1 VFIALRSDG
10 RGRVTAVELDA
21 DGAETAREELAQGGL
36 AAWVARREDGR
47 PRWVWDD
54 TARWYPPLLAAGVR
68 VERCIDL
75 RLCRRILRH
84 AVAAGGVAWPDDGWD
99 RAAPAASAEGMLFD
113 LEDPAG
119 DDDPVTEFLRQRAA
133 IAGSTEP
140 GPLALLTAAESVGSL
155 VAVEMSAAG
164 IPWRADLHDAIL
176 RELLGDPTPGGRP
189 GRIEALLREVRA
201 ALDDQALNPDS
212 PAELVKGL
220 QRAGLRVS
228 SARSWELQR
237 VDHPAIPPL
246 LEYKKLVRLY
256 TANGWNWLAE
266 WVHDGRFHPVYVPGG
281 VVTGRWAADGGGA
294 LQLPKQVRGAV
305 VADPGWRFVVAD
317 AAQLE
322 PRVLAAMSRDTAM
335 ARAGQA
341 QDMYQGMVDAGAVET
356 RPQAKYGMLGA
367 IYGGTAGESGRM
379 RPRIERAFPRAM
391 AFVEAAARAGE
402 RGEVVRTWLGRTSPP
417 GRQALAQV
425 DGADGT
431 LSDAEVRRVQTDA
444 RSWGRFTR
452 NFVVQGTAAEWA
464 LCWMGALR
472 RRLWELG
479 EPGAPPTA
487 RPHLVFFLH
496 DELVVH
502 TPAEFAPA
510 VEAALRESAAEAGRL
525 LFGPV
530 PVEFALTVA
539 TVARYAD
546 AR

>member
-10 RGRVTAVELDA
+10 RGGTTAVSLDA
-21 DGAETAREELAQGGL
+21 DGAETARTDLAPDDL
-36 AAWVARREDGR
+36 AAWIAERERER
-47 PRWVWDD
+47 PRWVWSD
-54 TARWYPPLLAAGVR
+54 TSRWYPPLLAAGVR

-84 AVAAGGVAWPDDGWD
+84 AIATSGTVWPDDGWD
-99 RAAPAASAEGMLFD
+99 RPAPAPTAAGALFD
-113 LEDPAG
+113 LEESSS
-119 DDDPVTEFLRQRAA
+119 DDDPVAELARQRAA
-133 IAGSTEP
+133 IAASAEP

-155 VAVEMSAAG
+155 VAAEMTFAG
-164 IPWRADLHDAIL
+164 LPWRAEVHDAIL
-176 RELLGDPTPGGRP
+176 RELLGDPVPGARP
-189 GRIEALLREVRA
+189 TRMEALLGEVRT
-201 ALDDQALNPDS
+201 ALDEPTLNPDS
-212 PAELVKGL
+212 PAELVKAL
-220 QRAGLRVS
+220 QRAGLRVTTT
-228 SARSWELQR
+228 RSWELKN

-246 LEYKKLVRLY
+246 LEYKKLARLY
-256 TANGWNWLAE
+256 TANGWSWLAE

-341 QDMYQGMVDAGAVET
+341 QDLYQGMVDAGAVET

-367 IYGGTAGESGRM
+367 IYGGTQGESGRM

-391 AFVEAAARAGE
+391 AYVEAAARAGE

-417 GRQALAQV
+417 GRQALQQV

-431 LSDAEVRRVQTDA
+431 LSDAEVRRAQTDA

-479 EPGAPPTA
+479 DPGAPLLA
-487 RPHLVFFLH
+487 RPHLIFFLH
-496 DELVVH
+496 DEVMVH
-502 TPAEFAPA
+502 TPEGLAPI
-510 VEAALRESAAEAGRL
+510 VETALRESAAEAGRL
-525 LFGPV
+525 LFGGA
-530 PVEFALTVA
+530 PVEFALSVA
-539 TVARYAD
+539 TVERYAD